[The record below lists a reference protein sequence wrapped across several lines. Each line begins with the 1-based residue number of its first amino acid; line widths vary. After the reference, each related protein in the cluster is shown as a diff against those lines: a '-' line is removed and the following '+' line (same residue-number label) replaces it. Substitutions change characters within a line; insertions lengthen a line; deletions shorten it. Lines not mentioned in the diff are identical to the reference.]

1 MKFRFFIALIM
12 AKLSIPA
19 LKLTGHN
26 ATDFPGKVALKICP
40 DFLKY
45 VAKPEKI
52 IAVTGTNG
60 KTSTAN
66 LIIDML
72 KRFGVTTL
80 NNSRGSNIN
89 TGISTAL
96 LNGVSILNKEKYDT
110 AVLEMDERSAARLFP
125 HVRPDYMIV
134 TNLSRD
140 SIMRNAHPEYIRWL
154 LEKYVPEKT
163 KLILNA
169 DDLMSC
175 YMLPNNERVYFGI
188 EQLATDTVKCRNLID
203 DLQICPKCDHKLK
216 YEYRRY
222 SNVGRAHCV
231 NCDFGSPK
239 YDYSAANVDYDSM
252 KFTLRGPDFE
262 IELPIIDDRL
272 VNLYNETALITL
284 LLQLGYT
291 IDEIKAQL
299 GTVEVVKT
307 RFNHETVGSMK
318 VYNVLGK
325 GLNAFAESR
334 VYETIVAQPGD
345 KELIMFINDLGMAA
359 HWSENVSWI
368 YDTDFETLNVDSI
381 KKIVV
386 FGDRGLDYRLRML
399 FAGIPEEKIVHVM
412 KADDAI
418 KQVDIQPDMNY
429 YVLYGADPGSFA
441 LGNKQAKALAA
452 MLREKTAKLV
462 ETDEPVETAEEEPVP
477 EGSGADE
484 VQIEAETVEKAGEEA
499 QS

>member
-1 MKFRFFIALIM
+1 MKIRFYIALIL

-19 LKLTGHN
+19 LKITGHN
-26 ATDFPGKVALKICP
+26 ATDFPGKLALKICP

-66 LIIDML
+66 LVIDML
-72 KRFGVTTL
+72 KALGVETL

-89 TGISTAL
+89 SGISSAL
-96 LNGVSILNKEKYDT
+96 LNGVNLLNKEKYHT

-125 HVRPDYMIV
+125 YVKPDYMLV

-154 LEKYVPEKT
+154 LEKYVPKTT
-163 KLILNA
+163 KLVLNA
-169 DDLMSC
+169 DDLTSC
-175 YMLPNNERVYFGI
+175 YMLPENDRVYFGI
-188 EQLATDTVKCRNLID
+188 GKLTTDTVKCHNLID

-222 SNVGRAHCV
+222 SNVGKAHCV
-231 NCDFGSPK
+231 NCDFGSPE
-239 YDYSAANVDYDSM
+239 YDYAAANVDYENM
-252 KFTLRGPDFE
+252 KFTYRGPGFE
-262 IELPIIDDRL
+262 TELPIIDDRL
-272 VNLYNETALITL
+272 VNLYNEMGLVTLI
-284 LLQLGYT
+284 LQLGYT
-291 IDEIKAQL
+291 IDDVKQHIKTA
-299 GTVEVVKT
+299 EVTKT

-334 VYETIVAQPGD
+334 VYETIVEQPGD
-345 KELIMFINDLGMAA
+345 KELIMLINDLSLAA
-359 HWSENVSWI
+359 DWSENVSWI

-386 FGDRGLDYRLRML
+386 FGDRGLDYQLRML
-399 FAGIPEEKIVHVM
+399 FAGIPQEKIVHVA
-412 KADDAI
+412 KPEDAI
-418 KQVDIQPDMNY
+418 HAVDIRPDMNY
-429 YVLYGADPGSFA
+429 YVVYGADPGSFA
-441 LGNKQAKALAA
+441 LGNKQAKELVKR
-452 MLREKTAKLV
+452 LKTA
-462 ETDEPVETAEEEPVP
+462 T
-477 EGSGADE
+477 
-484 VQIEAETVEKAGEEA
+484 AGEEA
-499 QS
+499 KA